1 MHLSVIYT
9 LVLSLLL
16 MTISA
21 LPTTTPPTEPEA
33 TPQHPVAAEGSYIC
47 CPDEI
52 DLKSSHDFIPLG
64 CKLCTAENPAP
75 PSTIQFKH
83 SYTHPLPLPSEGGE
97 IEGGEIERAEVE
109 AVFSFAGRAVN
120 GLANWKLNWKERRVE
135 QLTRIEQLQMEARRM

>member
-1 MHLSVIYT
+1 M
-9 LVLSLLL
+9 
-16 MTISA
+16 
-21 LPTTTPPTEPEA
+21 
-33 TPQHPVAAEGSYIC
+33 
-47 CPDEI
+47 
-52 DLKSSHDFIPLG
+52 PLG